1 MPLRSD
7 WSGDVC
13 PIARGI
19 DAVGDPWVLLILR
32 ESLAGARR
40 FDDFKRRLDAADNVL
55 SSRLSGMVS
64 AGLLETR
71 AYTTGPR
78 PRVEY
83 FPTRAATDALPILQA
98 YAAWAREH
106 RPSENEDPPFAVIC
120 GACGVASERSEVCEH
135 CGALLDVAHDVAWQ
149 RPGPWDGRLV
159 TLG

>member
-7 WSGDVC
+7 WSGNVC

-40 FDDFKRRLDAADNVL
+40 FDDFKRRMDAADNVL
-55 SSRLSGMVS
+55 SSRLSSMVS
-64 AGLLETR
+64 SGLLETR

-83 FPTRAATDALPILQA
+83 LPTRAATDALPILQA
-98 YAAWAREH
+98 YAAWAH
-106 RPSENEDPPFAVIC
+106 
-120 GACGVASERSEVCEH
+120 
-135 CGALLDVAHDVAWQ
+135 
-149 RPGPWDGRLV
+149 
-159 TLG
+159 